1 MIAGPGPAPRRTA
14 LVTGAASGLGAL
26 AAQRL
31 AAAGWAVIA
40 ADVDEAGLAR
50 TALRSPT
57 MHTRVCDVSE
67 AAAIAEVAAAAGPL
81 DRVVHAAGIS
91 LVGTALDQPLEDAE
105 RIWRVDY
112 LGTVHVVRATLPGM
126 LERAQGEL
134 VLFSSLAGWLP
145 SPRLSAYAAAKA
157 AVNAYA
163 EVLAQEHRGGG
174 VKIRCVCP
182 SQVDTPQFRRIAAQD
197 PSVVA
202 GRAGMPAGLV
212 LDEVER
218 SLARDE
224 LFVFP
229 GATARLAVR
238 GKRYVPGLLQRVV
251 SRMTSG

>member
-1 MIAGPGPAPRRTA
+1 
-14 LVTGAASGLGAL
+14 V
-26 AAQRL
+26 
-31 AAAGWAVIA
+31 
-40 ADVDEAGLAR
+40 AD
-50 TALRSPT
+50 
-57 MHTRVCDVSE
+57 
-67 AAAIAEVAAAAGPL
+67 AGPL

-91 LVGTALDQPLEDAE
+91 VPGTALEQPLGDAE

-112 LGTVHVVRATLPGM
+112 LGTVHVVRAALPGM
-126 LERAQGEL
+126 LGRAQGEL
-134 VLFSSLAGWLP
+134 VLFSALAGWLP

-182 SQVDTPQFRRIAAQD
+182 GRVDTPLFRRSGAQD
-197 PSVVA
+197 PFA
-202 GRAGMPAGLV
+202 AARGGGLPPGAV
-212 LDEVER
+212 LDEVDR

-238 GKRYVPGLLQRVV
+238 GKRYVPGLLQRVA